1 LYNLPEKQTLT
12 NIIRRFFMNRFIF
25 VFGLIILVSL
35 ASLSLAG
42 IPKMINYQG
51 MLTDDSGTPL
61 TGSYNLTFKIWTDT
75 TGGSS
80 LWTETQNGVQ
90 VQNGLFNV
98 ILGRL
103 TTLNLSFDQQY
114 WLEVGV
120 GGETMP
126 RIRFTSVGYA
136 YRAQKADTSDNASK
150 LQGKDT
156 TALDGRYVN
165 EGQTNSIST
174 GMIQDYTIVRTDVA
188 SNFKAPYADTA
199 DYAKAAPVAPTG
211 GGWTDD
217 GANVR
222 LTTSTDNVG
231 IGITSPGA
239 KLHVANSSSGYGM
252 LRIENS
258 NTGDNEA
265 SIGFKE
271 GSDAPYADIW
281 VAGVGPW
288 SNPNDFVIG
297 RSTAKFLITPDGNV
311 GIGTTNPAYKL
322 DVRGNRIQ
330 LKEDA
335 TGDSIAMRTDGTAVD
350 LSFGGANLYFQSSTA
365 GEHILLNPTTNSYVG
380 IGTTTPGTKL
390 DVSSSSGTAIR
401 ATVTGAGGW
410 GVDAS
415 AKEGGAHITD
425 SDGSGNA
432 YIAHGHTGVEAY
444 GNDQGG
450 YFQDADNGAY
460 AHVGYGNRGIDA
472 GGTEAGGHFVNGLGD
487 GEAYLGYR
495 LSTLNIGVQ
504 GKGSTYG
511 GYFESPNTGG
521 GFDNT
526 SSSGWAWVAWGTK
539 KITGGGEVSFVQN
552 HPLNKDQVIIYSAP
566 EGDEVATY
574 TRGTTRLVNGEAL
587 VKLGETFKWVT
598 NPDIGLTAHLTP
610 RGDCK
615 GLYVASLST
624 SEIVVKE
631 LQGGTSDVTFDYLVY
646 GLRIG
651 FEEVSVVHEKP
662 REAYIP
668 SMAIY
673 HELYNKYPQLRH
685 FNALERFR
693 EMYSQI
699 GKPFNLGASQALRD
713 AIHEFDPAI
722 DKLPEPEKH

>member
-1 LYNLPEKQTLT
+1 M
-12 NIIRRFFMNRFIF
+12 FRFIS
-25 VFGLIILVSL
+25 ILSSLVLLVLLSSL
-35 ASLSLAG
+35 ALAG

-51 MLTDDSGTPL
+51 MLTDNSGTPL

-90 VQNGLFNV
+90 VTNGLFNV
-98 ILGRL
+98 VMGKQ
-103 TTLNLSFDQQY
+103 TVLNLAFDQQY

-120 GGETMP
+120 GAETMP

-136 YRAQKADTSDNASK
+136 YRASIADSAT
-150 LQGKDT
+150 
-156 TALDGRYVN
+156 
-165 EGQTNSIST
+165 
-174 GMIQDYTIVRTDVA
+174 VA
-188 SNFKAPYADTA
+188 VSAPS
-199 DYAKAAPVAPTG
+199 G

-217 GANVR
+217 GTNVR

-281 VAGVGPW
+281 VAGVGSW

-297 RSTAKFLITPDGNV
+297 RNTAKFLITPDGNI
-311 GIGTTNPAYKL
+311 GIGTTNPTYKL

-335 TGDSIAMRTDGTAVD
+335 TGDSIAMRTDGTAID
-350 LSFGGANLYFQSSTA
+350 LSFGGANLYVQSSTA

-390 DVSSSSGTAIR
+390 DVTSSSGTAIR
-401 ATVTGAGGW
+401 ATVTGTGGW
-410 GVDAS
+410 GIDAS
-415 AKEGGAHITD
+415 AKEGGAHIGD
-425 SDGSGNA
+425 ADGTAHA
-432 YIAHGHTGVEAY
+432 YIGHGNTGVEAY
-444 GNDQGG
+444 GNEQGG
-450 YFQDADNGAY
+450 YFENAVGGAN
-460 AHVGYGNRGIDA
+460 AH
-472 GGTEAGGHFVNGLGD
+472 
-487 GEAYLGYR
+487 LGYR
-495 LSTLNIGVQ
+495 TSGLNIGVQ
-504 GKGSTYG
+504 ASGGTYG

-552 HPLNKDQVIIYSAP
+552 HPLNRDQVIIYSAP

-615 GLYVASLST
+615 GLYVASLTT
-624 SEIVVKE
+624 SEMVVKE
-631 LQGGTSDVTFDYLVY
+631 LQGGTSDVAFDYLVY

-673 HELYNKYPQLRH
+673 RELYNKYPELRH

-699 GKPFNLGASQALRD
+699 GKPVNLGASLALRD

-722 DKLPEPEKH
+722 DKLPESEKH

>member
-1 LYNLPEKQTLT
+1 
-12 NIIRRFFMNRFIF
+12 
-25 VFGLIILVSL
+25 
-35 ASLSLAG
+35 
-42 IPKMINYQG
+42 
-51 MLTDDSGTPL
+51 
-61 TGSYNLTFKIWTDT
+61 
-75 TGGSS
+75 
-80 LWTETQNGVQ
+80 
-90 VQNGLFNV
+90 
-98 ILGRL
+98 
-103 TTLNLSFDQQY
+103 
-114 WLEVGV
+114 
-120 GGETMP
+120 
-126 RIRFTSVGYA
+126 VGYA
-136 YRAQKADTSDNASK
+136 YRASIADSAT
-150 LQGKDT
+150 
-156 TALDGRYVN
+156 
-165 EGQTNSIST
+165 
-174 GMIQDYTIVRTDVA
+174 VA
-188 SNFKAPYADTA
+188 VSAPS
-199 DYAKAAPVAPTG
+199 G

-217 GANVR
+217 GTNVR

-281 VAGVGPW
+281 VAGVGSW

-297 RSTAKFLITPDGNV
+297 RNTAKFLITPDGNI
-311 GIGTTNPAYKL
+311 GIGTTNPTYKL

-335 TGDSIAMRTDGTAVD
+335 TGDSIAMRTDGTAID
-350 LSFGGANLYFQSSTA
+350 LSFGGANLYVQSSTA

-390 DVSSSSGTAIR
+390 DVTSSSGTAIR
-401 ATVTGAGGW
+401 ATVTGTGGW
-410 GVDAS
+410 GIDAS
-415 AKEGGAHITD
+415 AKEGGAHIGD
-425 SDGSGNA
+425 ADGTAHA
-432 YIAHGHTGVEAY
+432 YIGHGNTGVEAY
-444 GNDQGG
+444 GNEQGG
-450 YFQDADNGAY
+450 YFENAVGGAN
-460 AHVGYGNRGIDA
+460 AH
-472 GGTEAGGHFVNGLGD
+472 
-487 GEAYLGYR
+487 LGYR
-495 LSTLNIGVQ
+495 TSGLNIGVQ
-504 GKGSTYG
+504 ASGGTYG

-552 HPLNKDQVIIYSAP
+552 HPLNRDQVIIYSAP

-615 GLYVASLST
+615 GLYVASLTT
-624 SEIVVKE
+624 SEMVVKE
-631 LQGGTSDVTFDYLVY
+631 LQGGTSDVAFDYLVY

-673 HELYNKYPQLRH
+673 RELYNKYPELRH

-699 GKPFNLGASQALRD
+699 GKPVNLGASLALRD

-722 DKLPEPEKH
+722 DKLPESEKH

>member
-1 LYNLPEKQTLT
+1 M
-12 NIIRRFFMNRFIF
+12 FRFIS
-25 VFGLIILVSL
+25 ILSSLVLLVLLSSL
-35 ASLSLAG
+35 ALAG

-51 MLTDDSGTPL
+51 MLTDNSGTPL

-90 VQNGLFNV
+90 VTNGLFNV
-98 ILGRL
+98 VMGKQ
-103 TTLNLSFDQQY
+103 TVLNLAFDQQY

-120 GGETMP
+120 GAETLP

-136 YRAQKADTSDNASK
+136 YRASIADSAT
-150 LQGKDT
+150 
-156 TALDGRYVN
+156 
-165 EGQTNSIST
+165 
-174 GMIQDYTIVRTDVA
+174 VA
-188 SNFKAPYADTA
+188 VSAPS
-199 DYAKAAPVAPTG
+199 G

-217 GANVR
+217 GTNVR

-281 VAGVGPW
+281 VAGVGSW

-297 RSTAKFLITPDGNV
+297 RNTAKFLITPDGNV
-311 GIGTTNPAYKL
+311 GIGTTNPTYKL

-335 TGDSIAMRTDGTAVD
+335 TGDSIAMRTDGTAID
-350 LSFGGANLYFQSSTA
+350 LSFGGANLYVQSSTA

-390 DVSSSSGTAIR
+390 DVTSSSGTAIR
-401 ATVTGAGGW
+401 ATVTGTGGW
-410 GVDAS
+410 GIDAS
-415 AKEGGAHITD
+415 AKEGGAHIGD
-425 SDGSGNA
+425 ADGTAHA
-432 YIAHGHTGVEAY
+432 YIGHGNTGVEAY
-444 GNDQGG
+444 GNEQGG
-450 YFQDADNGAY
+450 YFENAVGGAN
-460 AHVGYGNRGIDA
+460 AH
-472 GGTEAGGHFVNGLGD
+472 
-487 GEAYLGYR
+487 LGYR
-495 LSTLNIGVQ
+495 TSGLNIGVQ
-504 GKGSTYG
+504 ASGGTYG

-552 HPLNKDQVIIYSAP
+552 HPLNRDQVIIYSAP

-615 GLYVASLST
+615 GLYVASLTT
-624 SEIVVKE
+624 SEMVVKE
-631 LQGGTSDVTFDYLVY
+631 LQGGTSDVAFDYLVY

-673 HELYNKYPQLRH
+673 RELYNKYPELRH

-699 GKPFNLGASQALRD
+699 GKPVTLGASLALRD

-722 DKLPEPEKH
+722 DKLPESEKH

>member
-1 LYNLPEKQTLT
+1 LNFFNSRTSYRGSAFLMPKSLRKHNLTAGLDHSLKTSCLLKGIFVYLVRT
-12 NIIRRFFMNRFIF
+12 ITSNSRRFFMFRFIS
-25 VFGLIILVSL
+25 ILSSLVLLVLLSSL
-35 ASLSLAG
+35 ALAG

-51 MLTDDSGTPL
+51 MLTDNSGTPL

-90 VQNGLFNV
+90 VTNGLFNV
-98 ILGRL
+98 VMGKQ
-103 TTLNLSFDQQY
+103 TVLNLAFDQQY

-120 GGETMP
+120 GAETMP

-136 YRAQKADTSDNASK
+136 YRASIADSAT
-150 LQGKDT
+150 
-156 TALDGRYVN
+156 
-165 EGQTNSIST
+165 
-174 GMIQDYTIVRTDVA
+174 VA
-188 SNFKAPYADTA
+188 VSAPS
-199 DYAKAAPVAPTG
+199 G

-217 GANVR
+217 GTNVR

-231 IGITSPGA
+231 IGITSPSA

-281 VAGVGPW
+281 VAGVGSW

-297 RSTAKFLITPDGNV
+297 RNTAKFLITPDGNI
-311 GIGTTNPAYKL
+311 GIGTTNPTYKL

-335 TGDSIAMRTDGTAVD
+335 TGDSIAMRTDGTAID
-350 LSFGGANLYFQSSTA
+350 LSFGGANLYVQSSTA

-390 DVSSSSGTAIR
+390 DVTSSSGTAIR
-401 ATVTGAGGW
+401 ATVTGTGGW
-410 GVDAS
+410 GIDAS
-415 AKEGGAHITD
+415 AKEGGAHIGD
-425 SDGSGNA
+425 ADGTAHA
-432 YIAHGHTGVEAY
+432 YIGHGNTGVEAY
-444 GNDQGG
+444 GNEQGG
-450 YFQDADNGAY
+450 YFENAVGGAN
-460 AHVGYGNRGIDA
+460 AH
-472 GGTEAGGHFVNGLGD
+472 
-487 GEAYLGYR
+487 LGYR
-495 LSTLNIGVQ
+495 TSGLNIGVQ
-504 GKGSTYG
+504 ASGGTYG

-552 HPLNKDQVIIYSAP
+552 HPLNRDQVIIYSAP

-615 GLYVASLST
+615 GLYVASLTT
-624 SEIVVKE
+624 SEMVVKE
-631 LQGGTSDVTFDYLVY
+631 LQGGTSDVAFDYLVY

-673 HELYNKYPQLRH
+673 RELYNKYPELRH

-699 GKPFNLGASQALRD
+699 GKPVNLGASLALRD

-722 DKLPEPEKH
+722 DKLPESEKH